1 MVFCEGQSYVKYS
14 GLASKAHLFVFCS
27 LRELSATKNGF
38 RRKSESRCKGIME
51 WGRRLVGR
59 LELAQEAHVVFR
71 EHT

>member
-1 MVFCEGQSYVKYS
+1 MVFCDGQSYVKYS

-27 LRELSATKNGF
+27 LREVVGNEKRF